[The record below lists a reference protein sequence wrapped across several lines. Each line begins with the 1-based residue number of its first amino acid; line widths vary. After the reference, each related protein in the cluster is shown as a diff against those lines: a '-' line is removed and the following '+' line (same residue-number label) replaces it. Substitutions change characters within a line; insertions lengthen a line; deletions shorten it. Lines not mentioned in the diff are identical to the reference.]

1 MMNDIFFKIFNM
13 EARWASGF
21 GNHPFPPVGAAHQ
34 PGATNMEALRA
45 SGFGNHPFSPVG
57 VAHQPGATNM
67 EALRASKRTIYYEC
81 RYKERRRRSIFVAPG

>member
-45 SGFGNHPFSPVG
+45 S
-57 VAHQPGATNM
+57 
-67 EALRASKRTIYYEC
+67 KRTIYDEC
-81 RYKERRRRSIFVAPG
+81 RINVGTRNAVGVQYL